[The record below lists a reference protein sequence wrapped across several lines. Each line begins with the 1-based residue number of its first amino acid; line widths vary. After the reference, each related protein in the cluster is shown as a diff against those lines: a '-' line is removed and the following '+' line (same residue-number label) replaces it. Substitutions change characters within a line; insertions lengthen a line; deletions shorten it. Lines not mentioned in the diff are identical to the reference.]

1 MATIP
6 GEVSGSLQ
14 PLCVTLNKPL
24 KIMLLLFKGI
34 IIIDHWKTPKRPLL
48 KSQREYT

>member
-1 MATIP
+1 MATDP

-14 PLCVTLNKPL
+14 SLCMTLNKPL
-24 KIMLLLFKGI
+24 KIILLLFKGI
-34 IIIDHWKTPKRPLL
+34 ITIDHQKTSNRPLT